1 MRSNQILNRPL
12 TYFGSF
18 MLLGTLIAFFG
29 FHSLTGERGFLMR
42 DNLDREIATA
52 QEHLQFLKKENSD
65 LESRISLMRSD
76 IVDKDLVE
84 EMVRSELGLFA
95 DNDILI
101 LPNGN

>member
-1 MRSNQILNRPL
+1 MLNRPL

-29 FHSLTGERGFLMR
+29 FHSLTGERGFLMH
-42 DNLDREIATA
+42 DNLDREIAA
-52 QEHLQFLKKENSD
+52 VREHLQLLKKENSQ

-76 IVDKDLVE
+76 LVDKDLLE

-101 LPNGN
+101 LPIIN